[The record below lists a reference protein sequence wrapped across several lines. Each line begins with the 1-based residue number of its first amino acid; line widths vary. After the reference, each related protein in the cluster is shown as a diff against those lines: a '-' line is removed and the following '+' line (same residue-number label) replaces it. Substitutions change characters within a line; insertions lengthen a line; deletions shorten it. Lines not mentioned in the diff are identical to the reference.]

1 MDKQSVQDG
10 DNIVYKMSYWGNIIY
25 SKRTL
30 KGVIYIIV
38 KGFQF
43 NRRNFY
49 NWINHRFGNNTTNKT
64 PNRPLQNTFPN
75 GYNKPQVRGYN
86 GLYIAQNTK
95 SGLYTIVDKKG
106 NNFIKRIF
114 QRNPMVWKKQFQYN
128 CHWC

>member
-1 MDKQSVQDG
+1 MDKIDIAIGENRTFSIG
-10 DNIVYKMSYWGNIIY
+10 KLGNIIY
-25 SKRTL
+25 SKYVTQN
-30 KGVIYIIV
+30 GIIV
-38 KGFQF
+38 IVQDF
-43 NRRNFY
+43 NFNKKYFT
-49 NWINHRFGNNTTNKT
+49 NWINHRFGNNETNKT

-75 GYNKPQVRGYN
+75 GYNKPQARGYN